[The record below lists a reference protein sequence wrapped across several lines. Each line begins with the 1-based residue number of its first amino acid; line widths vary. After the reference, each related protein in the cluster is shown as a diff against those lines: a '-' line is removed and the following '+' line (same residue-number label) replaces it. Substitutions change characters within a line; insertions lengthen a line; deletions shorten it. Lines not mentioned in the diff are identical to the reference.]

1 MWTLRTIVVALGRGA
16 GQVLSLSEPCGE
28 GRPQQGLGGKAM
40 AHVSGS
46 HQLGRALKEQ
56 PLGETVATVLRD
68 LLLPVLETW
77 SRRRP
82 AQPSGGGTAEWGFG

>member
-1 MWTLRTIVVALGRGA
+1 MVALGRGA
-16 GQVLSLSEPCGE
+16 GQVLSFSEACRE
-28 GRPQQGLGGKAM
+28 GRPQQGLRGKAM

-56 PLGETVATVLRD
+56 PLGETVATWLRD

-77 SRRRP
+77 SWRRP
-82 AQPSGGGTAEWGFG
+82 ARRSGGGKAEWGFG